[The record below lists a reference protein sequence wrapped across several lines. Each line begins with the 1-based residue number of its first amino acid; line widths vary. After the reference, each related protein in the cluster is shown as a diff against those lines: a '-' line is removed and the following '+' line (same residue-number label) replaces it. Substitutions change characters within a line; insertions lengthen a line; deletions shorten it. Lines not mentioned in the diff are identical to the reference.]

1 MLNQASMDR
10 TTGVGGVPVDEVE
23 QGAATTDSAGARR
36 HGPDSLVPT
45 EAAELYIVVLPG
57 NRPGGRAD
65 VADSG
70 PLGSS
75 VSPEPPSLRRFGPGV
90 QVGVKVPGS
99 QAGQLLRVFER
110 VVPLAVW
117 QISVIGS
124 LFGAAAA
131 HLPPAGTTA
140 VVVLE
145 IVVPPLLLRR
155 RTREKNK

>member
-1 MLNQASMDR
+1 
-10 TTGVGGVPVDEVE
+10 VDEVE
-23 QGAATTDSAGARR
+23 QSPATTDSAGAGQ
-36 HGPDSLVPT
+36 HGPDNPVPT

-57 NRPGGRAD
+57 NRPGGRRD

-70 PLGSS
+70 PPGSAM
-75 VSPEPPSLRRFGPGV
+75 SPGAPSLQRFGPGV
-90 QVGVKVPGS
+90 QVGVKVPSS

-117 QISVIGS
+117 QTSVIGS

-140 VVVLE
+140 VVILE
-145 IVVPPLLLRR
+145 IVIPPLLLRR
-155 RTREKNK
+155 RKREKNK

>member
-1 MLNQASMDR
+1 M
-10 TTGVGGVPVDEVE
+10 DEVE
-23 QGAATTDSAGARR
+23 QSPARTDSAGARR
-36 HGPDSLVPT
+36 HGPDNPVPT

-57 NRPGGRAD
+57 NRAGGRAD
-65 VADSG
+65 VSDSG
-70 PLGSS
+70 PPGSPM
-75 VSPEPPSLRRFGPGV
+75 SPEAPVLQRFGPAV
-90 QVGVKVPGS
+90 QVGVKVPSS

-110 VVPLAVW
+110 VVPMAVW
-117 QISVIGS
+117 QTSVIGS

-155 RTREKNK
+155 RKREKNNKREKNK